1 MRRRVAVLAGVA
13 LLAAGCGGG
22 GGTNAQS
29 VLQQTAASLGQ
40 IRSGLLTVHFLVTPQ
55 GNGQPFGF
63 DLTGPF
69 AFRRGRLPL
78 ARLVYTQIANGNQ
91 ASATL
96 VSAGGQAYVEANG
109 TKRPLSPSQEQL
121 LRNASAQVSGAGGVG
136 QLVIGDWLKNT
147 KGSSSGDTDK
157 VTAQLDVAQAVQGLI
172 GAARLS
178 GRNLQDLSPADTKR
192 LQQAVRSTS
201 FVLYSGKQDH
211 LLRELDMSADLGFDV
226 PQQLRAAL
234 GSLVGAKVDFTL
246 KVANPNKP
254 VTVTG

>member
-1 MRRRVAVLAGVA
+1 MRRLAAVLAGVA

-22 GGTNAQS
+22 GTNAQD
-29 VLQQTAASLGQ
+29 VLQQTASSLGQ
-40 IRSGLLTVHFLVTPQ
+40 IRSGTLTVHFLVTPQ
-55 GNGQPFGF
+55 GKGQRFGF

-96 VSAGGQAYVEANG
+96 VSAGGRAYVEANG

-121 LRNASAQVSGAGGVG
+121 LRNAGAQVSGAGGVG
-136 QLVIGDWLKNT
+136 QLVVGDWLKDA
-147 KGSSSGDTDK
+147 KASSSGDTDK
-157 VTAQLDVAQAVQGLI
+157 VTAQLDVAQAVQGMI

-178 GRNLQDLSPADTKR
+178 GRNVQDLSPADTKR

-211 LLRELDMSADLGFDV
+211 LLRELDMNADLGFDV
-226 PQQLRAAL
+226 PQQLRGAL

-254 VTVTG
+254 VTIAG